1 MKQRC
6 EAAMAWA
13 HLGLTAAPE
22 RLKAVRSESGQGT
35 VEYVGLVLMMA
46 VLMAGV
52 VAAVGGLDDMTSV
65 GRELAGAI
73 TKKIIQAVQKITFSG

>member
-1 MKQRC
+1 MRKRID
-6 EAAMAWA
+6 A
-13 HLGLTAAPE
+13 TAARVYLCAVAARA
-22 RLKAVRSESGQGT
+22 RLSAATPESGQGT

-46 VLMAGV
+46 VLMGGV

-73 TKKIIQAVQKITFSG
+73 TKKIVQAVQKITFA